1 MKTSVLVAAALA
13 VPASTVIAQDPGG
26 VVVEMSADA
35 GSGEWSSAD
44 ARKQAVQFVQGE
56 KGWAI
61 GTNDGGRFFVVV
73 ESESIPCGPDNKNF
87 MTCRNLAFMSAMLKA
102 KKAMAEL
109 LDATVATQLSRLST
123 MQQATNTTPE
133 GLGLDGTAVES
144 MSAEMLAVMGQDPK
158 GAGLANDPNA
168 AKTPA
173 PEPKKTDNKP
183 AISTAVASMVSI
195 KARCEVSSLQA
206 FRTFESV
213 GADGKGQI
221 AVVCVYSDK
230 SHALRDA
237 LVGKG
242 EAPTGA
248 PGPRVS
254 DWAKEQGGA
263 GLLYALGPQY
273 RFDERGNLVL
283 VSFGQAMPISASG
296 QAQDVAREQ
305 ARLAAQGAMRQFL
318 GEMVAVEIMNPQAAR
333 VDEYNSGAAAVVNDV
348 TLRSEISAV
357 AEALKMPG
365 MSEAFSWEASH
376 PQTDLPVYGV
386 VMQWSVADALKANAL
401 RDRFAKDAGSRG
413 GRGIADRRPPSAAGA
428 GGAGGTGGA
437 GNTPARKPGTGS
449 GGSGPSG
456 GEP

>member
-1 MKTSVLVAAALA
+1 MKAGFLVAVALA
-13 VPASTVIAQDPGG
+13 VAASSALAQDPGG

-35 GSGEWSSAD
+35 GSGEWSSGD
-44 ARKQAVQFVQGE
+44 ARKQAMQFVQGD

-61 GTNDGGRFFVVV
+61 GSNDGGRFFVAV
-73 ESESIPCGPDNKNF
+73 ESEAIPCGPDNKNF
-87 MTCRNLAFMSAMLKA
+87 LDCRNLAFMAAMLKA
-102 KKAMAEL
+102 KKQMAEL
-109 LDATVATQLSRLST
+109 LDAEVATQLSRLST
-123 MQQATNTTPE
+123 MQQATATTPE
-133 GLGLDGTAVES
+133 ALGLDGTAVEG
-144 MSAEMLAVMGQDPK
+144 MSAEMLAVMGQDSK
-158 GAGLANDPNA
+158 GAGLTDDANA

-173 PEPKKTDNKP
+173 PEPKMKDKKP
-183 AISTAVASMVSI
+183 AISTSLASMVSI

-206 FRTFESV
+206 YRTFESI

-254 DWAKEQGGA
+254 DWAKEQGA
-263 GLLYALGPQY
+263 EGLLYALGPQY
-273 RFDERGNLVL
+273 RFDEKGNLVL
-283 VSFGQAMPISASG
+283 VSFGQAMAISSSG
-296 QAQDVAREQ
+296 QAEDVAREQ
-305 ARLAAQGAMRQFL
+305 ARAQAQGAMRQFL
-318 GEMVAVEIMNPQAAR
+318 GEMVAVEIADRSAAS
-333 VDEYNSGAAAVVNDV
+333 VSEYNDGAQAVLDDAAFK
-348 TLRSEISAV
+348 SEITAI
-357 AEALKMPG
+357 AQGMKMPG

-376 PQTDLPVYGV
+376 PQSDRPVYGV
-386 VMQWSVADALKANAL
+386 VMQWSVADALKANAW
-401 RDRFAKDAGSRG
+401 RDRFSQDAGSRG
-413 GRGIADRRPPSAAGA
+413 GRGIADRRPPNAAGS

-449 GGSGPSG
+449 GGSGPAG

>member
-1 MKTSVLVAAALA
+1 MKVSFLVALALT
-13 VPASTVIAQDPGG
+13 VPASTALAQDPGG
-26 VVVEMSADA
+26 VIIEMSADA
-35 GSGEWSSAD
+35 GSGEWSSGD
-44 ARKQAVQFVQGE
+44 ARKQAMQFVQGE
-56 KGWAI
+56 KSWAI
-61 GTNDGGRFFVVV
+61 GKNDGGRFFVVV

-87 MTCRNLAFMSAMLKA
+87 ISCRNLAFMAAMLKA

-133 GLGLDGTAVES
+133 GLGLDGTAVEG
-144 MSAEMLAVMGQDPK
+144 MSDEMLAVMGQDPK
-158 GAGLANDPNA
+158 GAGLANDPSA

-173 PEPKKTDNKP
+173 PEPRQKDNKP
-183 AISTAVASMVSI
+183 AISTAMANMVSI

-206 FRTFESV
+206 YRTFESID
-213 GADGKGQI
+213 ANGKGQI

-296 QAQDVAREQ
+296 QAEDVAREQ
-305 ARLAAQGAMRQFL
+305 ARAAAQGAMRQFL
-318 GEMVAVEIMNPQAAR
+318 GEMVAIEIVNREAAG
-333 VDEYNSGAAAVVNDV
+333 VNEYNNGAQAVMNDV
-348 TLRSEISAV
+348 AFKSNINAI
-357 AEALKMPG
+357 AADMKMPG

-376 PQTDLPVYGV
+376 PQTDLPIYGV
-386 VMQWSVADALKANAL
+386 VMQWSVADALQANMW
-401 RDRFAKDAGSRG
+401 RDRFTKDAGSRG
-413 GRGIADRRPPSAAGA
+413 GRGIADRRPPNSGGT
-428 GGAGGTGGA
+428 GGAGGTGGS
-437 GNTPARKPGTGS
+437 GSTPPRKPGSGS